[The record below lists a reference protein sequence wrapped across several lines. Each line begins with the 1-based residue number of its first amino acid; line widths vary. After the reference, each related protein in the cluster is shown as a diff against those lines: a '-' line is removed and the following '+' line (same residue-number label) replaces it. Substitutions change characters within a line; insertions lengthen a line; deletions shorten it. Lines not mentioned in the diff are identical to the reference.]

1 EFNVVF
7 EQEFHSN
14 INYRYQIWQRG

>member
-1 EFNVVF
+1 VF

>member
-1 EFNVVF
+1 NVVF